1 MILGRKE
8 GWNKDVYTFINIL
21 ITNYRNNEVFQ
32 QLVEYFI
39 VLNGIK
45 SVESIKNEQIPYFAN
60 LFRAF
65 HNLCENPN
73 EYEESDFKAFLSR
86 CKEIKIDK
94 TKKADIR
101 KNNLKNR
108 IQDMITD
115 YEKKGIELTE
125 EEIIEEIK
133 KQLIKEKMDKENEKY
148 GL

>member
-1 MILGRKE
+1 ME
-8 GWNKDVYTFINIL
+8 
-21 ITNYRNNEVFQ
+21 
-32 QLVEYFI
+32 
-39 VLNGIK
+39 
-45 SVESIKNEQIPYFAN
+45 
-60 LFRAF
+60 
-65 HNLCENPN
+65 
-73 EYEESDFKAFLSR
+73 
-86 CKEIKIDK
+86 EIKIDK